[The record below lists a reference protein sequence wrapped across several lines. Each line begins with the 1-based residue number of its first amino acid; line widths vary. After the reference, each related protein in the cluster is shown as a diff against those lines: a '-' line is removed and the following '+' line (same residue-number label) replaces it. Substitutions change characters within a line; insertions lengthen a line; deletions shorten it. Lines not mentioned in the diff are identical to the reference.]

1 MTGSRLRRMPPALVG
16 LAAAAA
22 TVVGLG
28 VALQWATEP
37 PLMIGGLL
45 LLGLAVGFWFGFA
58 WARPVGVLVAIGSVI
73 PLGYGLFGLAV
84 VAEQWFEC
92 ADGRLAV
99 ASLVATSYPAGFC
112 AARDWPVAFG
122 TGFALVGV
130 GLAGLLVLAA
140 VLRERRHFAAASTAG
155 QLNQT

>member
-1 MTGSRLRRMPPALVG
+1 MTGSRLGRRPPALVG

-22 TVVGLG
+22 VVVGIA
-28 VALQWATEP
+28 VAWRWAAEP

-45 LLGLAVGFWFGFA
+45 LLGLAVGLWFGFA

-73 PLGYGLFGLAV
+73 PLGYGLFGLAA

-112 AARDWPVAFG
+112 ATRDWPVAFG
-122 TGFALVGV
+122 TVFALVGV
-130 GLAGLLVLAA
+130 GLAGLLVVAA
-140 VLRERRHFAAASTAG
+140 VVRERQHFARSKGFAET
-155 QLNQT
+155 